1 MRQLDFQQLFN
12 RELAV
17 LNINTHNEL
26 TAVLREVRAF
36 DNDSD
41 LAESLNELRDI
52 TSTDRIGIG
61 IKKVLLAIA
70 EAKQDKGNVI
80 GRFAE
85 VIALQMAASVD

>member
-1 MRQLDFQQLFN
+1 M
-12 RELAV
+12 

-52 TSTDRIGIG
+52 TSTDRVGIG
-61 IKKVLLAIA
+61 IKKVLLAIV

-80 GRFAE
+80 GRLAE

>member
-52 TSTDRIGIG
+52 TSTDRVGIG
-61 IKKVLLAIA
+61 IKKVLLAIV

-80 GRFAE
+80 GRLAE